1 MTPSLPTWRPRRG
14 LFTAAIAGLAIAATA
29 CGSDSGVEQSAPR
42 RAAPS
47 ATPSVTS
54 VDPTPANGTTD
65 PASLSGLSE
74 REQRTVAILSRL
86 FPELDWT
93 MNTVD
98 LTTISSGGP
107 GRDGGIPSL
116 QDPSFEVQADID
128 WIQPEE
134 PVIALEINGEARA
147 YPIQVLIWHEIATD
161 TVGGVPVAVTFC
173 PLCNTAIVFDRRV
186 DGETRRFGV
195 SGLLRESDLIMYDY
209 TNASLWQ
216 QITGESIVGVDAG
229 KRLEFIPSQVIS
241 WAQFQESFPDALVLS
256 HNTGFNRNYGLN
268 PYRGYDRVGSSTIFS
283 TSFDDERLDAKERV
297 LTVELGAE
305 AIAFPF
311 SELAEHGV
319 LTATIAATDVV
330 ALWSGGTVSSLD
342 ASIIANSA
350 DIGSAGVFIPV
361 AANQVLTFERRN
373 GEIVDVE
380 TGSVWNVLGHAT
392 AGPMAGERLDQ
403 VVSANHFWFAWS
415 IFRPETVII
424 RG

>member
-1 MTPSLPTWRPRRG
+1 MTPSFPKWRPRRG
-14 LFTAAIAGLAIAATA
+14 LFVAAIAALAIVATA
-29 CGSDSGVEQSAPR
+29 CGSDSAVDDETLR
-42 RAAPS
+42 RATS
-47 ATPSVTS
+47 TPEASVAG
-54 VDPTPANGTTD
+54 VDPTPASGTTD
-65 PASLSGLSE
+65 PASLAGLTE
-74 REQRTVAILSRL
+74 RERRNVAILSRL

-116 QDPSFEVQADID
+116 QDPSFEVQADVD

-147 YPIQVLIWHEIATD
+147 YPIQVLMWHEIATD
-161 TVGGVPVAVTFC
+161 TVGGVPVTVSFC

-209 TNASLWQ
+209 TNYSLWQ

-229 KRLEFIPSQVIS
+229 TRLEFIPSQIIS

-256 HNTGFNRNYGLN
+256 RNTGFNRNYGLN
-268 PYRGYDRVGSSTIFS
+268 PYQGYDRVGSSTIFS

-297 LTVELGAE
+297 LTVELGEE

-311 SELAEHGV
+311 TELAEHGV

-330 ALWSGGTVSSLD
+330 ALWSAGTVSSLD
-342 ASIIANSA
+342 ASVITRSA

-361 AANQVLTFERRN
+361 AADQVLTFELRN

-392 AGPMAGERLDQ
+392 AGPMAGERLEQ

-415 IFRPETVII
+415 IFRPETAII